1 MSSNTPNGRWER
13 VYSLSDFE
21 FMKQQKW
28 NAKAFPALPLR
39 WTKKTR
45 LASVMW
51 PDKMS
56 FEEWDRRFAAMAL
69 TPRHTYQVLTKRP
82 ERMAEYLNHPWTT
95 LADGTVGMRDGVNIA
110 AIQIAGRPVFPS
122 QSHGMVPNPGWPL
135 PNVWLG
141 TSVENQAAAD
151 ERIPH
156 LVRCPAAVRFL
167 SCEPLLG
174 ELDVFGPIRDMKLRD
189 VEPDPRGD
197 GRYLHWVIVGGESG
211 PSARPCNIGW
221 IRSIVKQC
229 ADAGVPCFVKQL
241 GARPVLDETTN
252 GEDWPVGSRFTTRAG
267 EPQGRSIILRDR
279 KGGDPAEW
287 PEDLRV
293 RQWPVVTTCLPHPK
307 GGKA

>member
-39 WTKKTR
+39 WAKKTR

-56 FEEWDRRFAAMAL
+56 FEEWDRRFAVMAL

-82 ERMAEYLNHPWTT
+82 ERMAEYLNS
-95 LADGTVGMRDGVNIA
+95 GRGGSRGRFG
-110 AIQIAGRPVFPS
+110 QIEQACLDYYDKAKAT
-122 QSHGMVPNPGWPL
+122 QWPL
-135 PNVWLG
+135 PNIWLG
-141 TSVENQAAAD
+141 TSVENQAEAD

-167 SCEPLLG
+167 SCDPLLG
-174 ELDVFGPIRDMKLRD
+174 PVDVFGPIRDMKLRD

-211 PSARPCNIGW
+211 PNARPCDIGW

-293 RQWPVVTTCLPHPK
+293 RQWPEVTACLPHPK
-307 GGKA
+307 GVKA